1 MTIWT
6 QGGTRASKIVM
17 NIIIHFCFQGPLGP
31 PGMKGSRGAAGP
43 QGPDGAPGE
52 KGVSGREGRKGDRG
66 VAGPPGVPCG
76 SQMMNDQP
84 RQSQVSREDWMS
96 MYSDILVINNKLE
109 KIKTIREKT
118 L

>member
-1 MTIWT
+1 ME
-6 QGGTRASKIVM
+6 
-17 NIIIHFCFQGPLGP
+17 
-31 PGMKGSRGAAGP
+31 GP

-52 KGVSGREGRKGDRG
+52 KGVSGREGIKGDRG

-76 SQMMNDQP
+76 GQVMNDQP
-84 RQSQVSREDWMS
+84 QLGQVRGEVSKEDWMS

-109 KIKTIREKT
+109 EMKTIRAIK

>member
-1 MTIWT
+1 
-6 QGGTRASKIVM
+6 
-17 NIIIHFCFQGPLGP
+17 
-31 PGMKGSRGAAGP
+31 MKGSKGMEGP

-52 KGVSGREGRKGDRG
+52 KGVSGREGSKGDRG

-76 SQMMNDQP
+76 GMQSDQP
-84 RQSQVSREDWMS
+84 HGQPRGEVSREDWMS